1 MSGYLHRLAA
11 RSLQTAPT
19 VHSAARLPYAP
30 LGMDDAPAPDP
41 ASFVTGEAAAAVPA
55 PPRLVD
61 TRAAGL
67 RPPPPLPPVARA
79 EGPRG
84 TPQPVRRESRRSP
97 PPDREAV
104 EDADAARGPGRIF
117 LPLVPPSHAPPPAP
131 RDPVATGSTGAA
143 PADPAEAP
151 AVLHPPREDRA
162 ARQAA
167 APVEPAR
174 APVLPRAVVERVAA
188 AAREAEAGGRTVVE
202 VHIGRIEVAAPP
214 PPPAPR
220 RAPAAP
226 ARRPMSL
233 SEYLERRQGRDR

>member
-11 RSLQTAPT
+11 RSLQAAPT

-30 LGMDDAPAPDP
+30 LGMDDAPAPEP
-41 ASFVTGEAAAAVPA
+41 ASFVTGEAAAAFPT

-61 TRAAGL
+61 TRAAGP
-67 RPPPPLPPVARA
+67 RTPTPLPPAVARA
-79 EGPRG
+79 EAPRG
-84 TPQPVRRESRRSP
+84 TPLPVPRESHHAP
-97 PPDREAV
+97 PPEREAA
-104 EDADAARGPGRIF
+104 EDTAAAHATERIF
-117 LPLVPPSHAPPPAP
+117 LPLVPPEPAAPHAP
-131 RDPVATGSTGAA
+131 REPVATGAA
-143 PADPAEAP
+143 PTDPAEAP
-151 AVLHPPREDRA
+151 AAVHPPREERA
-162 ARQAA
+162 ARQTAA
-167 APVEPAR
+167 SPEAAR

-188 AAREAEAGGRTVVE
+188 AAREAEAGGQTVVE

-233 SEYLERRQGRDR
+233 SEYLERRQGRGR